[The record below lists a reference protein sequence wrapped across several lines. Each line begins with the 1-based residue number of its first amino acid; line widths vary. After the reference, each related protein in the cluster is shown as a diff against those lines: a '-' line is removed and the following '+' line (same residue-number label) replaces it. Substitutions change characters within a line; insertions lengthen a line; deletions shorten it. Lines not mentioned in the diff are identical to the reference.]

1 MTTRPTGGGAR
12 TPAPQPDY
20 DSPPR
25 RRRGYQRES
34 LSEAMIKSFIR
45 SIGHPLTDAPSDR
58 TAEPLSILEYGREP
72 DPLPRR
78 AEGAPL
84 NVGRGSGWGEPRPS
98 MFWNPLSLLHKG
110 GGNVAD
116 SASPNFQWPVSS

>member
-45 SIGHPLTDAPSDR
+45 SIGASLGRVIAR
-58 TAEPLSILEYGREP
+58 MILGR
-72 DPLPRR
+72 RR
-78 AEGAPL
+78 
-84 NVGRGSGWGEPRPS
+84 
-98 MFWNPLSLLHKG
+98 
-110 GGNVAD
+110 
-116 SASPNFQWPVSS
+116 